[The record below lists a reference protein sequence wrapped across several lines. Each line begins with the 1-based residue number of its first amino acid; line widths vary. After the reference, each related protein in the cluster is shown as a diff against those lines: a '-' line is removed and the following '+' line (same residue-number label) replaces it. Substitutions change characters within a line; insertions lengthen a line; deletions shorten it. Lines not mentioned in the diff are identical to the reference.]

1 MLNVALTRKIIVS
14 IILQMIRYEYDESLC
29 PHDSLISE
37 TICGQRTGDYICQK
51 CGRSDFSRGEA
62 KAMGEFIDSHTTSEY
77 IDKVNSYLKEKS
89 KVSFVNDI
97 SIMSSGLKYK
107 LVIKFEKWV
116 VGKPSYT
123 SSFLKV
129 VANLLKDKHW
139 VFIQDSLN
147 RERKNDMIIYEFE
160 AFPQK

>member
-1 MLNVALTRKIIVS
+1 MK
-14 IILQMIRYEYDESLC
+14 RYEYDESLC

-37 TICGQRTGDYICQK
+37 TISGQRSGDYFCQK
-51 CGRSDFSRGEA
+51 CGRSDFSKDEA
-62 KAMGEFIDSHTTSEY
+62 NAMREFIDSHTTSEY
-77 IDKVNSYLKEKS
+77 IDKVNSYLEERS

-116 VGKPSYT
+116 IGKPSYT

-147 RERKNDMIIYEFE
+147 RERKKDIIIYEFE